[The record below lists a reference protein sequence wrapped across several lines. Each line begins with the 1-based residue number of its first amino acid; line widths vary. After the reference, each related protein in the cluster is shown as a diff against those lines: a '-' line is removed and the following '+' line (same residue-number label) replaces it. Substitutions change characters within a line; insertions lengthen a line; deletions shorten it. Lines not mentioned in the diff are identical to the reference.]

1 MNDKLTLLLDTI
13 LSHFVA
19 FEENI
24 DKNMFNAVRD
34 QVKKNYYNNF
44 IKPGS
49 FVKELRLFMMQDI
62 FWTAN
67 EKHKNISNVT
77 SEMVQTFNKNM
88 YENPLFVQVLVQ
100 GNITPD
106 ESKLAFESIGKTFN
120 NASNKLNEVPE
131 IVVNKIPENDTKILR
146 VDTFNPKDNNTLITN
161 YYQFGPGSMLNYM
174 HLGK

>member
-19 FEENI
+19 FEENF
-24 DKNMFNAVRD
+24 DKDMFNAVRD

-49 FVKELRLFMMQDI
+49 FVKELRLFMMQDV

-88 YENPLFVQVLVQ
+88 YENPLYVQV
-100 GNITPD
+100 NIDTNR
-106 ESKLAFESIGKTFN
+106 KIGTAFFI
-120 NASNKLNEVPE
+120 
-131 IVVNKIPENDTKILR
+131 
-146 VDTFNPKDNNTLITN
+146 DNCN
-161 YYQFGPGSMLNYM
+161 
-174 HLGK
+174 